1 MLKRILSL
9 LLIAALC
16 FCFPVLAENAEEE
29 TKESFRSLPGYTC
42 FPLSADNN
50 EEYPGHFCIDCPIE
64 WDGGENSEVYGL
76 PSVIAMDP
84 ENQNHLI
91 LAVEI
96 SLSDQALIMVDE
108 NNPTYSFLWEGL
120 YVTQGISTNE
130 SKIIEQFD
138 LHGFP
143 ARQHG

>member
-42 FPLSADNN
+42 FPLSADSN

-64 WDGGENSEVYGL
+64 WNGGENSEVYGL

-91 LAVEI
+91 LAVETKNTAGKRVI
-96 SLSDQALIMVDE
+96 EKNGGVFLDKVLDPEYEIELERYGIAL
-108 NNPTYSFLWEGL
+108 
-120 YVTQGISTNE
+120 
-130 SKIIEQFD
+130 
-138 LHGFP
+138 
-143 ARQHG
+143 